1 MREDFYECSAGPQN
15 ERAQRT
21 FYTIYQTFFVLSII
35 ALCIALYLYL
45 IFLDLGFLVISAFV
59 LIFGVIIF
67 FVKRKL
73 LCYYDYTYVSGE
85 VRIVKVINCKRRK
98 TKLIFDSKE
107 VFQVGKVGSESY
119 ESLKHKPNIKVIM
132 TSPNGFT
139 AENQLFYV
147 AAKISGEDS
156 LIIMECNE
164 KLLSFIVAQRGR
176 SVIEKDYK

>member
-15 ERAQRT
+15 EKTQRT
-21 FYTIYQTFFVLSII
+21 FYNIYQALFIVLII
-35 ALCIALYLYL
+35 ALCITLYFYL
-45 IFLDLGFLVISAFV
+45 IFMDAGFAVISAFI
-59 LIFGVIIF
+59 LIFGIVIF
-67 FVKRKL
+67 FVKKKL

-98 TKLIFDSKE
+98 TKLVFDSKE

-119 ESLKHKPNIKVIM
+119 ETLKQRPNIKVIM
-132 TSPNGFT
+132 TSPNGFS

-147 AAKISGEDS
+147 ATKINGEDS